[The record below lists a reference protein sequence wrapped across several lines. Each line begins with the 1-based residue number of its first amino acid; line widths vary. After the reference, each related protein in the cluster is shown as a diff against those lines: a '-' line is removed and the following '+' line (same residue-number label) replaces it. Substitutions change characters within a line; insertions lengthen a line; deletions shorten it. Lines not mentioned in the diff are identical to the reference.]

1 MLRGP
6 RAIFKRDFKKFLSN
20 PFIIVS
26 TLLIPVMYLIVFGSA
41 IGGTLSHVPVGVVQE
56 APPYNDTPLFT
67 SAAYQLNHISQGN
80 QNDAEKLLDVT
91 VYPDEAQ
98 AKQDLENGKISAVIV
113 FPSSVSSD
121 NAVRLYVDS
130 SDSTTPPMIE
140 AALNGV
146 LLALGASNPVTVDKI
161 YGDITYIQF
170 FGVGVIV
177 MAIFTSTS
185 FGGGIALIKD
195 RENGIHEG
203 YLVTPVKRSS
213 IILGIISSGTVRAF
227 IAGFVIFWI
236 DLMITG
242 LTLQNFQDFV
252 LVLVVIL
259 IVSIGVTSFVVSF
272 ASRFSSQQEYQ
283 PGDRV
288 LQPHPLHDLGG
299 VLPGDRDAGLAAL
312 DHRHQPGVLRHF
324 CTQEHHPQEPGDR
337 CDMDGPC
344 RPHDLLIDDDPHRDF
359 DVQEDAGVRGGGL
372 VERRGKCPT

>member
-67 SAAYQLNHISQGN
+67 SAAYQLNHISQGS

-91 VYPDEAQ
+91 VYPDETQ
-98 AKQDLENGKISAVIV
+98 AKQDLENGKISGVIV

-130 SDSTTPPMIE
+130 SDSTTPPIIE

-146 LLALGASNPVTVDKI
+146 LLDLGANNPVVVDKI

-203 YLVTPVKRSS
+203 YLVTPVKRAS

-242 LTLQNFQDFV
+242 ITLQSFQDFA

-272 ASRFSSQQEYQ
+272 ASRFSSQQEYGPVIAFFNLILFMTSGAFYPVIGM
-283 PGDRV
+283 PGWLRWLTV
-288 LQPHPLHDLGG
+288 INPEYYGISALRSIILRNQGIGVIWLDL
-299 VLPGDRDAGLAAL
+299 VAL
-312 DHRHQPGVLRHF
+312 MIF
-324 CTQEHHPQEPGDR
+324 SS
-337 CDMDGPC
+337 MMI
-344 RPHDLLIDDDPHRDF
+344 LIGIVTF
-359 DVQEDAGVRGGGL
+359 
-372 VERRGKCPT
+372 RRTLE